1 MRSHELDQTVTNRW
15 KWTIDIRAALQFAAA
30 SALILGV
37 AALLHRASQEA
48 TTRPIVKG
56 SIQHTRI
63 VADHAIETGWGGQPT
78 WKAEY
83 SVAYLV
89 ASREYTVWADS
100 GIRGE
105 SEAEVRLALPKSL
118 PACRV
123 RYNSSKPEESVA
135 DCR

>member
-1 MRSHELDQTVTNRW
+1 MRSAEPDQPVSSRS
-15 KWTIDIRAALQFAAA
+15 KWTIDVRATVQFAAA
-30 SALILGV
+30 FVLILAV
-37 AALLHRASQEA
+37 AVLLHRTSTP
-48 TTRPIVKG
+48 TTTQPIVRG
-56 SIQHTRI
+56 SIQATRI
-63 VADHAIETGWGGQPT
+63 VPDHAVETGWGGQPT

-89 ASREYTVWADS
+89 ANREYAIWADS

-105 SEAEVRLALPKSL
+105 SDAEVRLALPKSL

-135 DCR
+135 ECK